1 MTFRFRGA
9 RILEWRRVQADAARV
24 AFVRATE
31 SVRAAAARVADADQ
45 QIERSARDYQTA
57 IAGPTDIGTILR
69 YRNWIGKQ
77 REHAAACRRQHDERR
92 VVAEQAAGV
101 LQTAMRHVKVMER
114 LRDRAWRRHLHA
126 ERQRDMK
133 DVDQLATHQ
142 FARRQSTPGG
152 DRAYL
157 YHERT
162 RREHG
167 DM

>member
-1 MTFRFRGA
+1 MTFHFRGA

-31 SVRAAAARVADADQ
+31 SVRAAAARVADADDQ
-45 QIERSARDYQTA
+45 TERAVSEYKTA
-57 IAGPTDIGTILR
+57 MASPSDIGTLLR

-92 VVAEQAAGV
+92 AVAGQAAGV

-126 ERQRDMK
+126 ERQREMK
-133 DVDQLATHQ
+133 EVDQLATLQ
-142 FARRQSTPGG
+142 FARRKTAQGA
-152 DRAYL
+152 DREY
-157 YHERT
+157 
-162 RREHG
+162 
-167 DM
+167 